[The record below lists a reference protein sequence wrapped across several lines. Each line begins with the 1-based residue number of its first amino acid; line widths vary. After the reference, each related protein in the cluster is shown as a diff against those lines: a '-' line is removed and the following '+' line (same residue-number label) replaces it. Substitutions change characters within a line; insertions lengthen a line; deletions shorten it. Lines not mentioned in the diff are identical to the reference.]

1 VRRPAS
7 ADGARLAAFLTL
19 ATAAQVAFWWL
30 ATPGPTLLGGA
41 ERGPDA
47 AFAAVAW
54 SVATLLV
61 AALAAAPLL
70 RLPPARLGFAWGRSG
85 RWLPLAAA
93 MAALAVPVLWLQGG
107 DPTLAATYPW
117 TSAAWLDGRP
127 GRWTAWAAV
136 YALYYLAFEAFFRG
150 AVLHGLR
157 DRLGDGG
164 ANAAQAMLAT
174 LIHVGKPLAETVAA
188 FPASLLFGWL
198 TLRSRSL
205 LPATF
210 LHLAI
215 GLAMDAA
222 VVARGAT

>member
-1 VRRPAS
+1 MPRPE
-7 ADGARLAAFLTL
+7 GAEAWRLAAFLAM
-19 ATAAQVAFWWL
+19 ATAAQLAFWWL

-41 ERGPDA
+41 ERGPGT

-54 SVATLLV
+54 SVATLLS
-61 AALAAAPLL
+61 AALATSPLL
-70 RLPPARLGFAWGRSG
+70 RLPLARLGFAWGRSG
-85 RWLPLAAA
+85 RWLPVAAALALAAA
-93 MAALAVPVLWLQGG
+93 PALWLQGG
-107 DPTLAATYPW
+107 DPSLSSTYPW

-127 GRWTAWAAV
+127 GRWTAWAAI

-150 AVLHGLR
+150 AVLNGLR

-164 ANAAQAMLAT
+164 ANVAQAMLAT

-205 LPATF
+205 LPATV

-222 VVARGAT
+222 VVARGTP

>member
-1 VRRPAS
+1 MARPAS
-7 ADGARLAAFLTL
+7 AHGARLTAFLTL
-19 ATAAQVAFWWL
+19 ATAAQLAFWWL
-30 ATPGPTLLGGA
+30 ATPGPTLLGGV
-41 ERGPDA
+41 ERGPNA
-47 AFAAVAW
+47 AFGAVGW

-61 AALAAAPLL
+61 AAVAAAPLL
-70 RLPPARLGFAWGRSG
+70 GLPLARLGFAWGRSG
-85 RWLPLAAA
+85 RWLPVAAA
-93 MAALAVPVLWLQGG
+93 IAVAAAPVLWLQGG
-107 DPTLAATYPW
+107 DASLAATYPW

-205 LPATF
+205 LPATV

-222 VVARGAT
+222 VVARGAP